1 MTDPD
6 KADDGPDRRSDHS
19 RGHRTDDGPGPRT
32 DDGPDNRPDNRPDEK
47 PGKSR
52 DDRGGLPVPIPFIES
67 LGARLLEMADGHA
80 LATVTPRAEHMNSW
94 GVVHGGV
101 LMAMLDFVMAMA
113 GRSARPDLAG
123 ADGGNLTVE
132 MKTTFIRP
140 AKGTLTVTARS
151 LHAGKSLGFCEGE
164 ILNAEQHLIARASG
178 TFKFWK
184 NS

>member
-6 KADDGPDRRSDHS
+6 KADEGRDHRPGS
-19 RGHRTDDGPGPRT
+19 GADAGADD
-32 DDGPDNRPDNRPDEK
+32 K
-47 PGKSR
+47 PGKSPA
-52 DDRGGLPVPIPFIES
+52 DHGSLPMPIPFIES
-67 LGARLLEMADGHA
+67 LGARLVEMADGHA
-80 LATVTPRAEHMNSW
+80 LATVTPRPEHMNSW

-113 GRSARPDLAG
+113 GRSARPDLVG

-132 MKTTFIRP
+132 MKTTFMRP
-140 AKGTLTVTARS
+140 AKGTLTVTAHS

-164 ILNAEQHLIARASG
+164 ILDAEQHLIARASG